1 MKIIKSRNA
10 REGRYIAATV
20 IGFLP
25 ARNKNTGDFGMP
37 TGKKPNVRAGT
48 DNLIAYF
55 YTSFGAF
62 AAISRVPGRHR
73 QSGEQYLSAS

>member
-25 ARNKNTGDFGMP
+25 ARNARTGDFGMP
-37 TGKKPNVRAGT
+37 TNKKPNVRAGT
-48 DNLIAYF
+48 GNVLTYF
-55 YTSFGAF
+55 GTLFGTF
-62 AAISRVPGRHR
+62 VSIGRYVPHTKNFK
-73 QSGEQYLSAS
+73 